1 MDNKRVDS
9 YNEIYDKFKSIKK
22 ELFEEWKN
30 KYPSYYVLE
39 NSSIEIIEILKNAT
53 IHDEDFKVWSSWRI
67 RNLDIFNVDL
77 VGELNHKEWNKE
89 RKKIDDIIS
98 EFKMKFIDEVK

>member
-1 MDNKRVDS
+1 MKDKRVGS

-30 KYPSYYVLE
+30 NYPSYQVLDD
-39 NSSIEIIEILKNAT
+39 SSIEIIEILKNAT
-53 IHDEDFKVWSSWRI
+53 IDDEDFKVWSSWRI
-67 RNLDIFNVDL
+67 RNLDIFNADL
-77 VGELNHKEWNKE
+77 VGELNHKEWTKE

-98 EFKMKFIDEVK
+98 EFKMKFIVQVK